1 MTENKKHVLVLM
13 GGWSAEREVS
23 LTSGE
28 ACGEALEQAGY
39 QVTYHDLQPNLSALI
54 NLIEAVKPDVVF
66 NALHGRYGEDGNIQ
80 GVLNILNVPYTHSG
94 VKASSTAMDKPASL
108 ELFKS
113 VGIPV
118 AKGNVIP
125 EAHIVSGDWQSKNEI
140 PRPFV
145 VKPACE
151 GSSVGVYIVGE
162 NEAAPDLSEWTFGD
176 ALIEEFVDGKELTVA
191 VMDGKAL
198 TVTELCPHEGF
209 YSYEAKYTDGKT
221 THICPAEVDSS
232 LADRMKEHAVQAHN
246 VLGCR
251 GVTRTDFRYNPA
263 TDQLIVM
270 EINTQP
276 GMTAL
281 SLVPEQANEMGT
293 DFPALVSWMVE
304 AAACDP

>member
-1 MTENKKHVLVLM
+1 MAENKKHVLVLM

-23 LTSGE
+23 LASGE
-28 ACGEALEQAGY
+28 ACGEALEEAGY
-39 QVTYHDLQPNLSALI
+39 QVTYHDLQPNLTALI

-118 AKGNVIP
+118 ALGNVIA
-125 EAHIVSGDWQSKNEI
+125 EADIVNGDWQSKNEI

-151 GSSVGVYIVGE
+151 GSSVGVYIIGE
-162 NEAAPDLSEWTFGD
+162 NEAAPDLSDWTFGD
-176 ALIEEFVDGKELTVA
+176 ALIEEFVDGQELTVA
-191 VMDGKAL
+191 VMEDKPL
-198 TVTELCPHEGF
+198 TVTELRPHEGF

-221 THICPAEVDSS
+221 THICPAEIEDSFAET
-232 LADRMKEHAVQAHN
+232 LKQHAVQAHK

-251 GVTRTDFRYNPA
+251 GVSRTDFRYDPK
-263 TDQLIVM
+263 TEKLIVL
-270 EINTQP
+270 ETNTQP
-276 GMTAL
+276 GMTSL
-281 SLVPEQANEMGT
+281 SLVPEQAKEMGT

-304 AAACDP
+304 EAACDP